1 MLKDYQK
8 RTLDAL
14 SEFLKEAQETKNI
27 SLSYQNA
34 TKRNFGRAAEYN
46 DAGFPHVPYVCLRL
60 PTGGGKTLLAAYSIP
75 LICDEY
81 LMRDFAVVIWLV
93 PSTAILEQTYN
104 CLIDNTH
111 PYRRILDEKFG
122 GSVEVYKVLDALN
135 ISKATVKGNT
145 CVILST
151 FAAWRV
157 KSTEGRKVYAG
168 DNGNL
173 KPFFDDLSSYNKE
186 HVKKLE
192 YDKTNGDQILK
203 ISLANVVYLSNPIVI
218 IDEAHNAR
226 TPLTFDTLERLNP
239 SCIIEYTAT
248 PKTEGKDRSN
258 VLFNVNAVELKNE
271 HMIKIPIELM
281 TISNWQQTVANAV
294 RKRKELEEIA
304 EKEERQTGEYI
315 RPIILLQAQHDSQTE
330 ETINVEM
337 IKEYL
342 RNSLKIDEKEIAV
355 ATGEERGIEGIDL
368 LKRDQ
373 AIRYIITKQALKEG
387 WDCPFAYVFCSVA
400 VVRSNKDAEQ
410 LLGRVL
416 RMPNVTRKNH
426 DELNSAY
433 AFVYSDN
440 FLVTF
445 SNLQEY
451 LRDSGFTPSESA
463 NILKPLKD
471 QIEIPSFRGPIVK
484 QFISVPKIKDIPR
497 EFRDEIDIDEKEK
510 TISFKQAVSPK
521 LKDLLID
528 KFSEAEDKQTLQDA
542 YDLTNNRL
550 PGIDSIC
557 KRGVR
562 FSVPQLL
569 IDLEGEKTLFDEDV
583 LILPNWN
590 LADCDPNLTE
600 KEFPVKIQSGT
611 KGSIDISSRGEPV
624 LKNMEQI
631 QYELSSMILDS
642 KMDKSGLISWLAKE
656 CRHPSIVYSQSVAF
670 ILKVVNNLLE
680 KRKLE
685 VDHLVYMRRMLKSA
699 ITEKINQHYKSA
711 KKEGYQTLLF
721 TEENRVRE
729 TLAKFSVGDDFKFPS
744 DYPATEF
751 YNGPYQFSKHY
762 YGNQWI
768 SHMNEEEAECALN
781 IDSNPNVEYW
791 VRNLERKPN
800 YAFWLQTSTD
810 KFYPDFIVKL
820 KNGIIVV
827 VEYKSEKSY
836 SDDDS
841 TEKRVIGDVWAN
853 ASKGSCRFRMLKGKD
868 WETLLKLLELN

>member
-8 RTLDAL
+8 STLGAL
-14 SEFLKEAQETKNI
+14 YEFLKEAQETKNI

-34 TKRNFGRAAEYN
+34 TKRNFGSAAEYN
-46 DAGFPHVPYVCLRL
+46 DAGFPNVPYVCLRL
-60 PTGGGKTLLAAYSIP
+60 PTGGGKTLLAAHSIP
-75 LICDEY
+75 LICDKY

-173 KPFFDDLSSYNKE
+173 KPFFDDLSSYNRE

-192 YDKTNGDQILK
+192 YDKANGDQVLK
-203 ISLANVVYLSNPIVI
+203 ISLANVVYLSNPVVI

-239 SCIIEYTAT
+239 SCIIEFTAT

-258 VLFNVNAVELKNE
+258 VLYSVNAVELKNE

-281 TISNWQQTVANAV
+281 TIPNWQQAVANAV
-294 RKRKELEEIA
+294 NKRKKLEEVA
-304 EKEERQTGEYI
+304 EKEEKQSGEYI
-315 RPIILLQAQHDSQTE
+315 RPITLLQAQHDSQTE
-330 ETINVEM
+330 ETISVEL
-337 IKEYL
+337 IKRYL
-342 RNSLKIDEKEIAV
+342 LDSLKINEEEIAV
-355 ATGEERGIEGIDL
+355 ATGEEKGIEGIDL

-373 AIRYIITKQALKEG
+373 KIRYIITKQALKEG

-400 VVRSNKDAEQ
+400 VVRSSKDAEQ

-416 RMPNVTRKNH
+416 RMPKVTRKNN

-463 NILKPLKD
+463 NMLKPLKE
-471 QIEIPSFRGPIVK
+471 QTEFPGFRGPIVK
-484 QFISVPKIKDIPR
+484 RFKFVPMTKDIPS
-497 EFRDEIDIDEKEK
+497 EFRDEIEINEKEK
-510 TISFKQAVSPK
+510 TISFKQAISPK
-521 LKDLLID
+521 LKNLLIT
-528 KFSEAEDKQTLQDA
+528 KFTEAEDKQTLQDA
-542 YDLTNNRL
+542 YSITNNRL
-550 PGIDSIC
+550 PGSDSIS
-557 KRGVR
+557 KKGIK
-562 FSVPQLL
+562 FSVPLL
-569 IDLEGEKTLFDEDV
+569 LVDFDGEKTLFDEDV
-583 LILPNWN
+583 LVLPDWN
-590 LADCDPNLTE
+590 LANCDPTLSETE
-600 KEFPVKIQSGT
+600 LPIKLQSGT
-611 KGSIDISSRGEPV
+611 KGAIDISTKGEPV
-624 LKNMEQI
+624 LKNMEEI
-631 QYELSSMILDS
+631 QFELGNMILSS
-642 KMDKSGLISWLAKE
+642 KMDKTGLINWLGKE
-656 CRHPSIVYSQSVAF
+656 CRHPSILYAQSITF
-670 ILKVVNNLLE
+670 ISKVIDTLLLQRE
-680 KRKLE
+680 LE
-685 VDHLVYMRRMLKSA
+685 VDHLVYMRRKLKSA
-699 ITEKINQHYKSA
+699 IYQKINENYKKA
-711 KKEGYQTLLF
+711 KKDGYQTLIF
-721 TEENRVRE
+721 PEDNRVKE
-729 TLAKFSVGDDFKFPS
+729 SLGKFSVGEEFEFPT
-744 DYPATEF
+744 DYPATDF
-751 YNGPYQFSKHY
+751 YSGSYQFSKHY
-762 YGNQWI
+762 YGNDWI
-768 SHMNEEEAECALN
+768 SHMNDEEAECALN
-781 IDSNPNVEYW
+781 IDSNSNVEFW

-820 KNGIIVV
+820 KDGIIVV

-841 TEKRVIGDVWAN
+841 TEKRLIGDVWAN

-868 WETLLKLLELN
+868 WETLKKILG

>member
-8 RTLDAL
+8 STLGAL
-14 SEFLKEAQETKNI
+14 YEFLKEAQETKNI

-34 TKRNFGRAAEYN
+34 TKRNFGSAAEYN
-46 DAGFPHVPYVCLRL
+46 DAGFPNVPYVCLRL
-60 PTGGGKTLLAAYSIP
+60 PTGGGKTLLAAHSIP

-111 PYRRILDEKFG
+111 PYRRILDEKFD

-168 DNGNL
+168 DNGSL
-173 KPFFDDLSSYNKE
+173 KPFFDDLSSYDKE

-192 YDKTNGDQILK
+192 YDESNGEKILK

-239 SCIIEYTAT
+239 SCVIEFTAT
-248 PKTEGKDRSN
+248 PKSEGKDRSN
-258 VLFNVNAVELKNE
+258 VLCSVNAVELKNE

-281 TISNWQQTVANAV
+281 TIPNWQQTVASAV
-294 RKRKELEEIA
+294 NKRNELEEVA
-304 EKEERQTGEYI
+304 EKEGKQTGEYI
-315 RPIILLQAQHDSQTE
+315 RPITLLQAQHDSQTE
-330 ETINVEM
+330 DTISVEI
-337 IKEYL
+337 IKKHL
-342 RNSLKIDEKEIAV
+342 LDSLKINEEEIAI
-355 ATGEERGIEGIDL
+355 ATGEEKGIEGIDL
-368 LKRDQ
+368 LRKDQ
-373 AIRYIITKQALKEG
+373 KIRYIITKQALKEG

-416 RMPNVTRKNH
+416 RMPKVTRKNNN
-426 DELNSAY
+426 ELNSAY

-463 NILKPLKD
+463 NMLKPLHE
-471 QIEIPSFRGPIVK
+471 QTEFPGFRGPIVK
-484 QFISVPKIKDIPR
+484 KFKFVPKTKDIPS
-497 EFRDEIDIDEKEK
+497 EFRDEIEIDEKEK

-521 LKDLLID
+521 LKDLLIE
-528 KFSEAEDKQTLQDA
+528 KFTETEDKQTLQDA
-542 YDLTNNRL
+542 YDITNNRL
-550 PGIDSIC
+550 LGTDSIC
-557 KRGVR
+557 KKGVR

-583 LILPNWN
+583 LVLPNWN
-590 LADCDPNLTE
+590 LADCDPDLTE

-611 KGSIDISSRGEPV
+611 KGSIDISSKGEPV
-624 LKNMEQI
+624 LKNMEEI
-631 QYELSSMILDS
+631 QYELGNMILSS
-642 KMDKSGLISWLAKE
+642 KMDKASLINWLAKE
-656 CRHPSIVYSQSVAF
+656 CRHPSIVYAQSVAF

-685 VDHLVYMRRMLKSA
+685 VDHLVYMRRLLKSA
-699 ITEKINQHYKSA
+699 ITGKINEHYKSA
-711 KKEGYQTLLF
+711 KKDGYQTLLF
-721 TEENRVRE
+721 AEENRVKE
-729 TLAKFSVGDDFKFPS
+729 SLGKFSVGDDFEFPS

-751 YNGPYQFSKHY
+751 YNGSYQFSKHY
-762 YGNQWI
+762 YGNEWI

-781 IDSNPNVEYW
+781 IDSNTNVEFW

-800 YAFWLQTSTD
+800 YAFWLQTSSD
-810 KFYPDFIVKL
+810 KFYPDFIAKL

-827 VEYKSEKSY
+827 VEYKGGNLYGSPDSQEKALL
-836 SDDDS
+836 
-841 TEKRVIGDVWAN
+841 GDIWAN
-853 ASKGSCRFRMLKGKD
+853 ASNGTCRFRMLKGKD
-868 WETLLKLLELN
+868 WETLKKLLG

>member
-14 SEFLKEAQETKNI
+14 SEFLKDSEETKNVT
-27 SLSYQNA
+27 LSYQNA
-34 TKRNFGRAAEYN
+34 TKKNFGKVAEYN
-46 DAGFPHVPYVCLRL
+46 DAGFPNVPYVCLRL
-60 PTGGGKTLLAAYSIP
+60 PTGGGKTLLAAHSIP

-81 LMRDFAVVIWLV
+81 LMRDFSVVIWLV
-93 PSTAILEQTYN
+93 PSTAILEQTFN
-104 CLIDNTH
+104 CLNNSNH
-111 PYRRILDEKFG
+111 PYKRILNEKFNG
-122 GSVEVYKVLDALN
+122 RIEIYKVLDALD
-135 ISKATVKGNT
+135 IKKAAVKGNT
-145 CVILST
+145 CIILST

-157 KSTEGRKVYAG
+157 KSTEGRRVYAG

-192 YDKTNGDQILK
+192 YVKSNGDQVLK

-239 SCIIEYTAT
+239 SCIIEFTAT
-248 PKTEGKDRSN
+248 PRTEGKDRSN
-258 VLFNVNAVELKNE
+258 VLYSVNAVELKNE

-281 TISNWQQTVANAV
+281 TIPNWQQTIANAIS
-294 RKRKELEEIA
+294 KRKELEEVA
-304 EKEERQTGEYI
+304 EKEEKQTGEYI
-315 RPIILLQAQHDSQTE
+315 RPIVLLQAQHDSQTE
-330 ETINVEM
+330 ETINVE
-337 IKEYL
+337 IIRNYL
-342 RNSLKIDEKEIAV
+342 LNSLKIDEKEIAV
-355 ATGEERGIEGIDL
+355 ATGEEKGIEGIDL
-368 LKRDQ
+368 LTRNQK
-373 AIRYIITKQALKEG
+373 IRYIITKLALKEG

-400 VVRSNKDAEQ
+400 VVKSSKDAEQ

-416 RMPNVTRKNH
+416 RMPKVTRKQNE
-426 DELNSAY
+426 ELNNAY

-451 LRDSGFTPSESA
+451 LHDSGFTPSESA
-463 NILKPLKD
+463 NMLKPLKD
-471 QIEIPSFRGPIVK
+471 QIELHGFRGPIVK
-484 QFISVPKIKDIPR
+484 KFIYLPKLKDIPR
-497 EFRDEIDIDEKEK
+497 EFRDEIEIDEKEK

-528 KFSEAEDKQTLQDA
+528 KFTEAEDKQTLQDA
-542 YDLTNNRL
+542 YDITNNRI
-550 PGIDSIC
+550 PGTDSIC
-557 KRGVR
+557 KKGVR

-600 KEFPVKIQSGT
+600 QEFPVTIQSGT
-611 KGSIDISSRGEPV
+611 KGAIDISSKGEPV

-631 QYELSSMILDS
+631 QYKLSNMILDS
-642 KMDKSGLISWLAKE
+642 KMDKPGLINWLAKE
-656 CRHPSIVYSQSVAF
+656 CRHPSIVYAQSVAF

-685 VDHLVYMRRMLKSA
+685 VDHLVYMRRLLKSA
-699 ITEKINQHYKSA
+699 LTEKINQHYKEA
-711 KKEGYQTLLF
+711 KKAGYQTLLF
-721 TEENRVRE
+721 TEENRIKE
-729 TLAKFSVGDDFKFPS
+729 SLGKFSIGDDFVFPS
-744 DYPATEF
+744 DYPATDF
-751 YNGPYQFSKHY
+751 YNGSYQFSKHF
-762 YGNQWI
+762 YGNEWI

-781 IDSNPNVEYW
+781 IDSNPNVEFW
-791 VRNLERKPN
+791 IRNLERKPN

-810 KFYPDFIVKL
+810 KFYPDFVVQL

-827 VEYKSEKSY
+827 IEYKSE
-836 SDDDS
+836 
-841 TEKRVIGDVWAN
+841 
-853 ASKGSCRFRMLKGKD
+853 
-868 WETLLKLLELN
+868 

>member
-8 RTLDAL
+8 RTLDAF

-27 SLSYQNA
+27 PLSYQNA

-46 DAGFPHVPYVCLRL
+46 DAGFPNVPYVCLRL
-60 PTGGGKTLLAAYSIP
+60 PTGGGKTLLAAHSIP

-81 LMRDFAVVIWLV
+81 LMRYFSVVIWLV

-104 CLIDNTH
+104 CLINSNH
-111 PYRRILDEKFG
+111 PYRRILDEKFNG
-122 GSVEVYKVLDALN
+122 RIEIYKVLDALN

-157 KSTEGRKVYAG
+157 KSTEGRRVYAG

-192 YDKTNGDQILK
+192 YDKSNGDQVLK
-203 ISLANVVYLSNPIVI
+203 ISLANVVYLFNPIVI

-239 SCIIEYTAT
+239 SCIIEFTAT
-248 PKTEGKDRSN
+248 PKSEGKDRSN
-258 VLFNVNAVELKNE
+258 VLINVNAVELKNE

-281 TISNWQQTVANAV
+281 TISNWQQTVVNAV
-294 RKRKELEEIA
+294 NKRKELEEIA
-304 EKEERQTGEYI
+304 EKEEKQTGEYI
-315 RPIILLQAQHDSQTE
+315 RPIVLLQAQHDSQTE

-342 RNSLKIDEKEIAV
+342 HNSLKIEEKEIAV
-355 ATGEERGIEGIDL
+355 ATGEEKGIEGIDL

-373 AIRYIITKQALKEG
+373 TIRYIITKQALKEG

-416 RMPNVTRKNH
+416 RMPKVTRKNN
-426 DELNSAY
+426 DALNSAY

-463 NILKPLKD
+463 NMLKPLKD
-471 QIEIPSFRGPIVK
+471 QLELPGFRGPIVK
-484 QFISVPKIKDIPR
+484 KFINVPKPKDIPR
-497 EFRDEIDIDEKEK
+497 EFRDDIEIDEKEK

-528 KFSEAEDKQTLQDA
+528 KFTEVEDQQTLQDA
-542 YDLTNNRL
+542 YDITNNRL
-550 PGIDSIC
+550 PGTDSIC
-557 KRGVR
+557 KKGVR
-562 FSVPQLL
+562 FSIPQLL
-569 IDLEGEKTLFDEDV
+569 IDIDGEKTLFDEDV

-600 KEFPVKIQSGT
+600 KEFPVKVQSGT
-611 KGSIDISSRGEPV
+611 KGSIDISSKGEPV

-642 KMDKSGLISWLAKE
+642 KIDKSGLITWLAKE
-656 CRHPSIVYSQSVAF
+656 CRHPSIVYAQSVTF
-670 ILKVVNNLLE
+670 IFKVVNNLLE

-685 VDHLVYMRRMLKSA
+685 VDHLVYMRRLLKSA
-699 ITEKINQHYKSA
+699 IIGNIDKHYKSA

-721 TEENRVRE
+721 TEENRVKE
-729 TLAKFSVGDDFKFPS
+729 SLGKFSVGEDFEFPS

-751 YNGPYQFSKHY
+751 YNGYYQFSKHY
-762 YGNQWI
+762 HGNEII
-768 SHMNEEEAECALN
+768 SHMNEEETECALN
-781 IDSNPNVEYW
+781 IDSNPNVEFW
-791 VRNLERKPN
+791 VRNLEKKPN

-827 VEYKSEKSY
+827 VEYKGENLYGSPDSE
-836 SDDDS
+836 
-841 TEKRVIGDVWAN
+841 EKKLIGDVWAN
-853 ASKGSCRFRMLKGKD
+853 ASKGTCRFRMLKGKD
-868 WETLLKLLELN
+868 WDQLKRVLSVD